1 MVQLP
6 DRSSWS
12 FIHFAAA
19 VPVGAYLIAAF
30 CVLMLIAVTWSLC
43 RAAAL
48 GDRQMEKF
56 PFGGYTIESSEP
68 RGFLDWDEPPITF
81 APYNPAPPAGRA
93 GVRARGRSAQGT
105 DSGAR
110 S

>member
-48 GDRQMEKF
+48 GDRQMAE
-56 PFGGYTIESSEP
+56 SEP
-68 RGFLDWDEPPITF
+68 RGFLDWDEPPIVF

-93 GVRARGRSAQGT
+93 GVRARGRSTQGT